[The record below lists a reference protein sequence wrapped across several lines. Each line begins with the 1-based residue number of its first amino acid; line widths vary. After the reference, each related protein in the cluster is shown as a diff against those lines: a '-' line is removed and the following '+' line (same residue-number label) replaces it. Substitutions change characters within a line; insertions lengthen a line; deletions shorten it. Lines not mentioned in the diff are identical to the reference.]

1 MLHDLVKMNIAQS
14 SKNGVSGKLM
24 ASTHSYISVLLV
36 DDHEIV
42 RSGLKR
48 FLSTDNSIHVVA
60 EASTGSEAVA
70 FAEMYKP
77 DVALIDV
84 NMPIM
89 DGIATTKRIRIVS
102 PKTRIIMLSAHN
114 DSSYFDSAIRAGAQG
129 YLTKEIDIK
138 GLVEA
143 LRLVMKGERVF
154 SKGFSESIVTSRGE
168 ALKSLPSDIKLTQ
181 REQEVLELVVKGLT
195 SIEIAEKLS
204 ISSRTVETH
213 RFNLLNK
220 LGVKNTADLVRFA
233 LSNS

>member
-1 MLHDLVKMNIAQS
+1 
-14 SKNGVSGKLM
+14 
-24 ASTHSYISVLLV
+24 
-36 DDHEIV
+36 
-42 RSGLKR
+42 
-48 FLSTDNSIHVVA
+48 
-60 EASTGSEAVA
+60 
-70 FAEMYKP
+70 MYKP

-168 ALKSLPSDIKLTQ
+168 ALKSLPSDIKLTKENKKFSNWLL
-181 REQEVLELVVKGLT
+181 RDSRAWKLPKSCLSAHELLKHIA
-195 SIEIAEKLS
+195 SIY
-204 ISSRTVETH
+204 
-213 RFNLLNK
+213 
-220 LGVKNTADLVRFA
+220 
-233 LSNS
+233 

>member
-1 MLHDLVKMNIAQS
+1 
-14 SKNGVSGKLM
+14 M
-24 ASTHSYISVLLV
+24 ASHSYISVMLV

-48 FLSTDNSIHVVA
+48 FLSTDGYIHIVA
-60 EASTGSEAVA
+60 EASSGSEAVDL
-70 FAEMYKP
+70 AEMYKP

-114 DSSYFDSAIRAGAQG
+114 DNSYFDSAIRAGAQG

-138 GLVEA
+138 GLVDA
-143 LRLVMKGERVF
+143 IRTVMKGERVF
-154 SKGFSESIVTSRGE
+154 SKSIGETTVTIRGE
-168 ALKSLPSDIKLTQ
+168 QIRDLPPDIHLTR
-181 REQEVLELVVKGLT
+181 REREILELVVKGHT
-195 SIEIAEKLS
+195 SHEIAEKLS
-204 ISSRTVETH
+204 ISARTVETH

-233 LSNS
+233 LSNN